1 MIGNLTLD
9 QLRVLI
15 TIADVG
21 SFSAAGRQLHRV
33 QSAISQTVAA
43 LEESQGV
50 VLFDRSGHRP
60 RLTDVGRVLV
70 DQARRVLATA
80 TKFESM
86 AASTRTGLEPELTLA
101 IDPLVPTAPL
111 IDSLRALNVAFPDLV
126 VTFSTEG
133 LGGSLRRLRGGTASV
148 AICLLLPGVPDD
160 IVAFPLMRVRL
171 QAVASP
177 DHPLAALGRP
187 AEADDLAPHVQLVLS
202 DPVDPGSP
210 DYGLAGERRWRFID
224 LGRRL
229 DFLLAGFGWCRMPI
243 HLIEPALAAGRL
255 VPIAIADDSTPPAG
269 LTIHAAHRRDSAPGK
284 AGRWLLDDLRTRLT
298 ADMPDQEWVVGR

>member
-21 SFSAAGRQLHRV
+21 SFSAAGRKLHRA
-33 QSAISQTVAA
+33 QSAISQAVAT
-43 LEESQGV
+43 LEELQGV

-60 RLTDVGRVLV
+60 RLTEIGRVLV
-70 DQARRVLATA
+70 EQARRVLATA
-80 TKFESM
+80 TKFEAM
-86 AASTRTGLEPELTLA
+86 AASTRAGLEPELALA
-101 IDPLVPTAPL
+101 IDPLVPTGPL
-111 IDSLRALNVAFPDLV
+111 IESIRALNGTFPDLM

-133 LGGSLRRLRGGTASV
+133 LGGSLRRLRRREAAL
-148 AICLLLPGVPDD
+148 AICMLLPVVPDD

-171 QAVASP
+171 QAVASH

-187 AEADDLAPHVQLVLS
+187 AERDDLAPHVQLVLS

-210 DYGLAGERRWRFID
+210 DYGLAGERLWRFVD

-243 HLIEPALAAGRL
+243 HLIAQALAAGQL
-255 VPIAIADDSTPPAG
+255 ATIDIADDPTPAAG
-269 LTIHAAHRRDSAPGK
+269 LTIYAAHLREREPGT
-284 AGRWLLDDLRTRLT
+284 AGRWLLADLRTRL
-298 ADMPDQEWVVGR
+298 AGESLD